1 MRRKDREMNA
11 EFALAIADK
20 CEWAIMGMVDV
31 NGMPYCIPLSI
42 ARFNNAIYFHSAKEG
57 LKIECLK
64 HDSNVCITCV
74 GDTYRMPN
82 EFTTEYESA
91 IITGNAYEIT
101 NVDEKIFALKLICE
115 RHTPLN
121 MYNFKNAINQ
131 SLHRTAVWKIEI
143 GNITG
148 KRKKYGKDGKELK
161 FGALE

>member
-11 EFALAIADK
+11 EFALTVADK
-20 CEWAIMGMVDV
+20 CEWAIMGMVDI

-42 ARFNNAIYFHSAKEG
+42 ARFNNLIYFHSAKDG
-57 LKIECLK
+57 FKIECLK
-64 HDSNVCITCV
+64 HDNNVCITCV
-74 GDTYRMPN
+74 GDTYRVPD

-91 IITGNAYEIT
+91 IISGKAYEIT
-101 NVDEKIFALKLICE
+101 DDNEKIFALKLICE

-121 MYNFKNAINQ
+121 MNNFIDAINQ

-143 GNITG
+143 ENITG